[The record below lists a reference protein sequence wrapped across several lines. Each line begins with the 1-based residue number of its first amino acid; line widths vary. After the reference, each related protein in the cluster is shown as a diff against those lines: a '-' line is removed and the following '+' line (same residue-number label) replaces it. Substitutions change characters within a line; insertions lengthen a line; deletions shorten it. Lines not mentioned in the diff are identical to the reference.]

1 MKGKTMTA
9 AQMAWNLKKGYAWA
23 DPGNGD
29 DCHCLSEV
37 YWTREGGYM
46 WDVDRQVYEMVF

>member
-1 MKGKTMTA
+1 MKKTMTA

-23 DPGNGD
+23 DPGNGEE
-29 DCHCLSEV
+29 CHCLAEV

-46 WDVDRQVYEMVF
+46 WDVQNQVYEMVF